1 MDNENGLPR
10 FNMPLELGV
19 FVGAKRF
26 GDSAQKNKKTLILD
40 REPYRYQAFVSD
52 IAGQDI
58 KSHDADPAQAISMV
72 RNWLNS
78 ASGRK
83 TIPGGAAIKRRFDN
97 FHDRLSEICEQAELE
112 DHEVTYLDYCNFAS
126 DWLLS

>member
-40 REPYRYQAFVSD
+40 REPYRYQEFISD

-58 KSHDADPAQAISMV
+58 KSHDADPAQAI
-72 RNWLNS
+72 
-78 ASGRK
+78 
-83 TIPGGAAIKRRFDN
+83 
-97 FHDRLSEICEQAELE
+97 
-112 DHEVTYLDYCNFAS
+112 
-126 DWLLS
+126 